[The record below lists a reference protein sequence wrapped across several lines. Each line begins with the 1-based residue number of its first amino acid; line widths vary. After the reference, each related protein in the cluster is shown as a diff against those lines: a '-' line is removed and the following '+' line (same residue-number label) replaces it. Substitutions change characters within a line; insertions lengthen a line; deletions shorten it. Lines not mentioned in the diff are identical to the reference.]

1 MLSQIVWHGRQA
13 WLFSHRKKIPL
24 DYLEIT
30 KHVYT
35 INLKWK
41 KEETKTKNVNGSG
54 EHASRLAGML
64 SEMRVADNGATRI
77 S

>member
-1 MLSQIVWHGRQA
+1 MVVI
-13 WLFSHRKKIPL
+13 SHKKKIPL
-24 DYLEIT
+24 EYLEIA

-41 KEETKTKNVNGSG
+41 KEETKTENVKGSG
-54 EHASRLAGML
+54 EHASRLAGMP

>member
-1 MLSQIVWHGRQA
+1 LE
-13 WLFSHRKKIPL
+13 
-24 DYLEIT
+24 YLEIA

-41 KEETKTKNVNGSG
+41 KEETKTENVKGSG
-54 EHASRLAGML
+54 EHASRLAGMP